1 MKCFEQTA
9 KYAKNKKSVDF
20 IDGKKKYSSKELPF
34 SVKSEKMSNLIEL
47 INLGYAKVRK
57 APDDSRSGVE
67 ISLTQ
72 KGRDIKKILES
83 MKKP

>member
-9 KYAKNKKSVDF
+9 KYTKNKKSVEF
-20 IDGKKKYSSKELPF
+20 TDGVKKFTSKELPF
-34 SVKSEKMSNLIEL
+34 TVKSEKMSNLIEL
-47 INLGYAKVRK
+47 INLGYVKVRK
-57 APDDSRSGVE
+57 ASNSRSGVE

-72 KGRDIKKILES
+72 KGRDVKKILES

>member
-9 KYAKNKKSVDF
+9 TYAKNKKSVEF
-20 IDGKKKYSSKELPF
+20 TDGKKKYSSKELPF
-34 SVKSEKMSNLIEL
+34 TVKSEKMSNLIEL

-57 APDDSRSGVE
+57 APNSRSGVE

>member
-9 KYAKNKKSVDF
+9 KYSKNKKSVEF
-20 IDGKKKYSSKELPF
+20 TDGKKKYSSKELPF
-34 SVKSEKMSNLIEL
+34 TVKSEKMSNLIEL
-47 INLGYAKVRK
+47 INLGYVKVRK
-57 APDDSRSGVE
+57 SNTRSGVE

>member
-9 KYAKNKKSVDF
+9 KYTKNKKSVEF
-20 IDGKKKYSSKELPF
+20 TDGVKKFTSKELPF
-34 SVKSEKMSNLIEL
+34 TVESKKMNDLIEL
-47 INLGYAKVRK
+47 INLGYVKVRK
-57 APDDSRSGVE
+57 SNTRSGVE